1 MFFGF
6 LFFFVLFC
14 FFFLS
19 WWGFLTDFFSIY
31 QTYLILMSALL
42 ALLTSLKVRP
52 ETSAQ
57 NCSESANIC
66 LCWFCAKYSEKTMT
80 DRWQIP
86 FKIHVGVHVNFMHYS
101 STFPAFISPLYSF
114 IHSWNYCFV
123 SYVRSFAL
131 LFFCLT
137 QNIGLL
143 ITISLLEHWKDGA
156 IYISTKN
163 SKKRQKLTYESYCSS
178 KNAPPQPSL

>member
-6 LFFFVLFC
+6 CFVFS
-14 FFFLS
+14 FFLDEDF
-19 WWGFLTDFFSIY
+19 WLIFFSIY

-123 SYVRSFAL
+123 SSSVRSLFY
-131 LFFCLT
+131 FFCFHPFFCVRS
-137 QNIGLL
+137 L
-143 ITISLLEHWKDGA
+143 IFFIRPF
-156 IYISTKN
+156 I
-163 SKKRQKLTYESYCSS
+163 C
-178 KNAPPQPSL
+178 